1 MTILDRE
8 NKGGELI
15 LYAIWFIDH
24 FDMVV
29 FFISPFWHFPAKNQN
44 VWCIFNRSLQFLG
57 MMFCA
62 TREWSGVEWMNG
74 RSAFHSHMKCL
85 FEFLQLVH
93 GKIECKIIKEIWR
106 RCNHKIIYIQ
116 MEWFFCWLVWC
127 NGYLVGLLYR

>member
-1 MTILDRE
+1 MTILGRE

-29 FFISPFWHFPAKNQN
+29 FFSSPIWHFPTKNQN
-44 VWCIFNRSLQFLG
+44 VWCIFNRCLQYLG

-62 TREWSGVEWMNG
+62 TRERVERSGNG
-74 RSAFHSHMKCL
+74 RSAYHSHMKCL

-93 GKIECKIIKEIWR
+93 DKIECKIIKEILR

-116 MEWFFCWLVWC
+116 MEWLFL
-127 NGYLVGLLYR
+127 LVGLMQWLFRRLVG